1 MDKVIRAKGGGCLAI
16 LLQCGQEGFPW
27 SLEGG
32 LVSFLLWLWPR
43 APCLRSP
50 RAAGHLHFEGA
61 LGLPT
66 QFLVDCGGHFYNR
79 DPGHHVRLIATL
91 P

>member
-1 MDKVIRAKGGGCLAI
+1 MDKVIRAKGGGCRAI
-16 LLQCGQEGFPW
+16 LLQGGQEGFPW
-27 SLEGG
+27 NLEGG
-32 LVSFLLWLWPR
+32 WFPSCCGYGRERLACRV
-43 APCLRSP
+43 

-66 QFLVDCGGHFYNR
+66 QFLVDCGRHFYNR